1 MKDLSKYISN
11 KFEKTPSLNNYITEK
26 VLIGK
31 NTKFSKNTA
40 TVFLVKTDEDDDDWR
55 PLSNGIT
62 DDMTVDEVKIPLAK
76 WYIYKDK
83 YHGRLHI
90 ASLNDMRASIIVWH
104 TSYEDFSPEDIIYSA
119 DTLKEIMDYCIK
131 QANVNIN
138 IDNFDSVDELWDS
151 RIPEKIKTKL
161 RLYDSD
167 SFIANAIFNGKT
179 GNEHDLD
186 FKNFDNIDDI
196 LDYAGY

>member
-11 KFEKTPSLNNYITEK
+11 EFERTPSLNNYITEK
-26 VLIGK
+26 ILIGK
-31 NTKFSKNTA
+31 NTKFNKKTA
-40 TVFLVKTDEDDDDWR
+40 TVFLVKSDDDYVPID
-55 PLSNGIT
+55 SNGIT

-104 TSYEDFSPEDIIYSA
+104 MCYEDFSPEDIIYSA

-131 QANVNIN
+131 ESNIN
-138 IDNFDSVDELWDS
+138 INVDNFDSADELWDS
-151 RIPEKIKTKL
+151 YIPEKIKTKL

-196 LDYAGY
+196 LNYAGF

>member
-11 KFEKTPSLNNYITEK
+11 EFERTPSLNNYITEK
-26 VLIGK
+26 ILIGK
-31 NTKFSKNTA
+31 NTKFNKKTA
-40 TVFLVKTDEDDDDWR
+40 TVFLVKSDDDYVPID
-55 PLSNGIT
+55 SNGIT

-104 TSYEDFSPEDIIYSA
+104 MCYEDFSPEDIIYSA

-131 QANVNIN
+131 ESKININ
-138 IDNFDSVDELWDS
+138 VDNFDSADELWDS
-151 RIPEKIKTKL
+151 YIPEKIKNKL
-161 RLYDSD
+161 HLYDSD

-196 LDYAGY
+196 LNYAGF

>member
-11 KFEKTPSLNNYITEK
+11 EFEKTPSLNNYITEK
-26 VLIGK
+26 ILIGK
-31 NTKFSKNTA
+31 NTKFSKKTA
-40 TVFLVKTDEDDDDWR
+40 TVFLVKSDDDYVPID
-55 PLSNGIT
+55 SNGIT
-62 DDMTVDEVKIPLAK
+62 DDMSVDEVKIPLAK

-104 TSYEDFSPEDIIYSA
+104 MCYEDFSPEDIIYSA

-131 QANVNIN
+131 ESNIN
-138 IDNFDSVDELWDS
+138 INVDNFDSADELWDS
-151 RIPEKIKTKL
+151 YIPEKIKNKL

-179 GNEHDLD
+179 GNERYLD
-186 FKNFDNIDDI
+186 FENFDNIYDI
-196 LDYAGY
+196 LGYAGY

>member
-11 KFEKTPSLNNYITEK
+11 EFERTPSLNNYITEK
-26 VLIGK
+26 ILIGK
-31 NTKFSKNTA
+31 NTKFSKKMA
-40 TVFLVKTDEDDDDWR
+40 TVFLVKSDDDYVPID
-55 PLSNGIT
+55 SNGIT

-83 YHGRLHI
+83 YHGLLHI

-104 TSYEDFSPEDIIYSA
+104 MCYEDFSPEDIIYSA

-131 QANVNIN
+131 ESNIN
-138 IDNFDSVDELWDS
+138 INVDNFDSADELWDS
-151 RIPEKIKTKL
+151 YIPEKIKNKL
-161 RLYDSD
+161 HLYDSD

-179 GNEHDLD
+179 GNEHYLD

-196 LDYAGY
+196 LNYAGF

>member
-1 MKDLSKYISN
+1 
-11 KFEKTPSLNNYITEK
+11 
-26 VLIGK
+26 
-31 NTKFSKNTA
+31 
-40 TVFLVKTDEDDDDWR
+40 
-55 PLSNGIT
+55 
-62 DDMTVDEVKIPLAK
+62 MTVDEVKIPLAK

-131 QANVNIN
+131 QSNIN
-138 IDNFDSVDELWDS
+138 INVDNFDSADDLLDS
-151 RIPEKIKTKL
+151 RIPQKIQTKL

-179 GNEHDLD
+179 GNERYLD
-186 FKNFDNIDDI
+186 FENFDNIYDI
-196 LDYAGY
+196 LGYAGY

>member
-40 TVFLVKTDEDDDDWR
+40 TVFLVKTDEDDDWD

-83 YHGRLHI
+83 YHGCLHI

-104 TSYEDFSPEDIIYSA
+104 VSYEDFSPEDIIYSA

-131 QANVNIN
+131 QSNIN
-138 IDNFDSVDELWDS
+138 INVDNFDSADDLLDS
-151 RIPEKIKTKL
+151 RIPQKIQTKL

-179 GNEHDLD
+179 GNERYLD
-186 FKNFDNIDDI
+186 FENFDNIYDI
-196 LDYAGY
+196 LGYAGY

>member
-11 KFEKTPSLNNYITEK
+11 EFEKTPSLNNYITEK
-26 VLIGK
+26 ILIGK
-31 NTKFSKNTA
+31 NTKFSKKTA
-40 TVFLVKTDEDDDDWR
+40 TVFLVKSDDDYVPID
-55 PLSNGIT
+55 SNGIT

-104 TSYEDFSPEDIIYSA
+104 MCYEDFSPEDIIYSA

-131 QANVNIN
+131 ESNIN
-138 IDNFDSVDELWDS
+138 INVDNFDSADELWDS
-151 RIPEKIKTKL
+151 YIPEKIKNKL

-179 GNEHDLD
+179 GNERYLD
-186 FKNFDNIDDI
+186 FENFDNIYDI
-196 LDYAGY
+196 LGYAGY

>member
-11 KFEKTPSLNNYITEK
+11 EFEKTPSLNNYITEK
-26 VLIGK
+26 ILIGK
-31 NTKFSKNTA
+31 NTKFNKKTA
-40 TVFLVKTDEDDDDWR
+40 TVFLVKSDDDYVPID
-55 PLSNGIT
+55 SNGIT

-104 TSYEDFSPEDIIYSA
+104 MCYEDFSPEDIIYSA

-131 QANVNIN
+131 ESNIN
-138 IDNFDSVDELWDS
+138 INVDNFDSADELWDS
-151 RIPEKIKTKL
+151 YIPEKIKNKL

-179 GNEHDLD
+179 GNEHYLD

-196 LDYAGY
+196 LNYAGF

>member
-11 KFEKTPSLNNYITEK
+11 EFEKTPSLNNYITEK
-26 VLIGK
+26 ILIGK
-31 NTKFSKNTA
+31 NTKFNKKTA
-40 TVFLVKTDEDDDDWR
+40 TVFLVKSDDDYVPID
-55 PLSNGIT
+55 SNGIT

-104 TSYEDFSPEDIIYSA
+104 MCYEDFSPEDIIYSA

-131 QANVNIN
+131 ESNIN
-138 IDNFDSVDELWDS
+138 INVDNFDSADELWDS
-151 RIPEKIKTKL
+151 YIPEKIKTKL

-196 LDYAGY
+196 LNYAGF

>member
-11 KFEKTPSLNNYITEK
+11 EFEKTPSLNNYITEK
-26 VLIGK
+26 ILIGK
-31 NTKFSKNTA
+31 NTKFSKKTA
-40 TVFLVKTDEDDDDWR
+40 TVFLVKSDDDYVPID
-55 PLSNGIT
+55 SNGIT

-119 DTLKEIMDYCIK
+119 DTLKEIMNYCIK

-138 IDNFDSVDELWDS
+138 IDNFDSADELWDS
-151 RIPEKIKTKL
+151 YIPEKIKNKL
-161 RLYDSD
+161 HLYDSD

-179 GNEHDLD
+179 GNEHYLD

-196 LDYAGY
+196 LNYAGF

>member
-11 KFEKTPSLNNYITEK
+11 EFERTPSLNNYITEK
-26 VLIGK
+26 ILIGK
-31 NTKFSKNTA
+31 NTKFSKKMA
-40 TVFLVKTDEDDDDWR
+40 TVFLVKSDDDYVPID
-55 PLSNGIT
+55 SNGIT

-104 TSYEDFSPEDIIYSA
+104 MCYEDFSPEDIIYSA

-131 QANVNIN
+131 ESNIN
-138 IDNFDSVDELWDS
+138 INVDNFDSADELWNS
-151 RIPEKIKTKL
+151 YIPEKIKNKL
-161 RLYDSD
+161 HLYDSD

-179 GNEHDLD
+179 GNEHYLD

-196 LDYAGY
+196 LNYAGF

>member
-26 VLIGK
+26 ILIGK
-31 NTKFSKNTA
+31 NTKFSKNMA
-40 TVFLVKTDEDDDDWR
+40 TVFLVQNEDADDCL
-55 PLSNGIT
+55 PLYSNDIT
-62 DDMTVDEVKIPLAK
+62 DDTTIDEVKIPLAK

-83 YHGRLHI
+83 YHGCLHI
-90 ASLNDMRASIIVWH
+90 ASLNDMRASIIIWH
-104 TSYEDFSPEDIIYSA
+104 ALYEDFSPEDIIYSA

-131 QANVNIN
+131 QSNIN
-138 IDNFDSVDELWDS
+138 INVDNFDSADDLLDS
-151 RIPEKIKTKL
+151 RIPQKIQTKL

-179 GNEHDLD
+179 GNERYLD
-186 FKNFDNIDDI
+186 FENFDNIYDI
-196 LDYAGY
+196 LGYAGY

>member
-11 KFEKTPSLNNYITEK
+11 EYERTPSLNNYITEK
-26 VLIGK
+26 ILIGK
-31 NTKFSKNTA
+31 NTKFSKKTA
-40 TVFLVKTDEDDDDWR
+40 TVFLVKSDDDYVPID
-55 PLSNGIT
+55 SNGIT

-131 QANVNIN
+131 ESTININ
-138 IDNFDSVDELWDS
+138 VDNFDSADELWDS
-151 RIPEKIKTKL
+151 YIPEKIKNKL
-161 RLYDSD
+161 HLYDSD
-167 SFIANAIFNGKT
+167 SFIANAIFNGET
-179 GNEHDLD
+179 GNEHYLD

>member
-11 KFEKTPSLNNYITEK
+11 EFERTPSLNNYITEK
-26 VLIGK
+26 ILIGK
-31 NTKFSKNTA
+31 NTKFSKKTA
-40 TVFLVKTDEDDDDWR
+40 TVFLVKSDDDYVPID
-55 PLSNGIT
+55 SNGIT

-131 QANVNIN
+131 ESNIN
-138 IDNFDSVDELWDS
+138 INVDDFDSADELWDS
-151 RIPEKIKTKL
+151 YIPEKIKNKL
-161 RLYDSD
+161 HLYDSD

-179 GNEHDLD
+179 GNEHYLD

-196 LDYAGY
+196 LNYAGF

>member
-26 VLIGK
+26 ILIGK
-31 NTKFSKNTA
+31 NTKFSKNMA
-40 TVFLVKTDEDDDDWR
+40 TVFLVKSDDDYVPID
-55 PLSNGIT
+55 SNGIT

-83 YHGRLHI
+83 YHGCLHI
-90 ASLNDMRASIIVWH
+90 SSLNDMRASIIVWH
-104 TSYEDFSPEDIIYSA
+104 MCYEDFSPEDIIYSA

-131 QANVNIN
+131 ESNIN
-138 IDNFDSVDELWDS
+138 INVDNFDSADELWDS
-151 RIPEKIKTKL
+151 YIPEKIKTKL
-161 RLYDSD
+161 HLYDSD

-179 GNEHDLD
+179 GDEHYLD
-186 FKNFDNIDDI
+186 FKNFDNINDI
-196 LDYAGY
+196 LNYAGF

>member
-11 KFEKTPSLNNYITEK
+11 EFEKTPSLNNYITEK
-26 VLIGK
+26 ILIGK
-31 NTKFSKNTA
+31 NTKFNKKTA
-40 TVFLVKTDEDDDDWR
+40 TVFLVKSDDDYVPID
-55 PLSNGIT
+55 SNGIT

-104 TSYEDFSPEDIIYSA
+104 MCYEDFSPEDIIYSA

-131 QANVNIN
+131 ESNIN
-138 IDNFDSVDELWDS
+138 INVDNFDSADELWDS
-151 RIPEKIKTKL
+151 YIPEKIKTKL
-161 RLYDSD
+161 RLYDSE

-196 LDYAGY
+196 LNYAGF